1 MGSLLGFNIN
11 KEEISFHGLLPV
23 IIQDNLTR
31 KVLMLGYLNEE
42 ALSRSIVE
50 KKVTFYSRSKK
61 RFWTKGENSGN
72 YLLIEKILIDCD
84 FDTLLIKVT
93 PLGQICH
100 QKTDT
105 CWKEE
110 NKYDK
115 NGFLIKLE
123 QVIQQKRKTQ
133 NSYISQLFK
142 EGFNR
147 IVQKFGEESIELII
161 EAKDEKERFF
171 LNEAADMLFHY
182 LILINAKHHKFREI
196 IEVLKNRH

>member
-1 MGSLLGFNIN
+1 MVSLLGFN
-11 KEEISFHGLLPV
+11 LLPV
-23 IIQDNLTR
+23 IIQDNFTG
-31 KVLMLGYLNEE
+31 KVLMLGYMNEE
-42 ALSRSIVE
+42 AYRRSIVE
-50 KKVTFYSRSKK
+50 KKVTFYSRSKN
-61 RFWTKGENSGN
+61 RLWTKGENSGN

-84 FDTLLIKVT
+84 FDTLLIKVI
-93 PLGQICH
+93 PLGEICH

-123 QVIQQKRKTQ
+123 QVIKIKKHQTHAYT
-133 NSYISQLFK
+133 YISQLFK

-182 LILINAKHHKFREI
+182 LILINAKQYKFREI
-196 IEVLKNRH
+196 IEVLKNRQPAPAEDL

>member
-1 MGSLLGFNIN
+1 MLGF
-11 KEEISFHGLLPV
+11 KGLLPV
-23 IIQDNLTR
+23 IIQDNFTG
-31 KVLMLGYLNEE
+31 KVLMLGYMNEE
-42 ALSRSIVE
+42 AYRRSIVE
-50 KKVTFYSRSKK
+50 KKITFYSRSKK
-61 RFWTKGENSGN
+61 RFWTKGEKSGN

-93 PLGQICH
+93 PLGFICH

-123 QVIQQKRKTQ
+123 QVIKKRNE
-133 NSYISQLFK
+133 NSYISQLFN

-147 IVQKFGEESIELII
+147 IVQKFGEESIELLI

-182 LILINAKHHKFREI
+182 LFLINAKNYKFREI
-196 IEVLKNRH
+196 IEVLKNRYKKSRRAEDL